1 MNPMSTIDT
10 LRDLNGRLIASDF
23 DKAEA
28 FNNFFYT
35 VFTVNDKQLPYFPR
49 RTDALMKM
57 QHFTTAEVRDAF
69 LASKSSYS
77 CGPDG
82 CPSKFLKLFPELC
95 TPLSSLFNMS
105 INQQLAPDAWRLAH
119 VIPIFKGKGSK
130 LLVENYRPINLT
142 NVFSKL
148 M

>member
-1 MNPMSTIDT
+1 MNPLLALGT
-10 LRDLNGRLIASDF
+10 LRDSNGQLITSDI

-28 FNNFFYT
+28 FNNFFHSVCT
-35 VFTVNDKQLPYFPR
+35 FDDNQLPYFPH
-49 RTDALMKM
+49 RTDALMEM
-57 QHFTTAEVRDAF
+57 SQFTTAEFRDAIF
-69 LASKSSYS
+69 YS
-77 CGPDG
+77 FGLDG
-82 CPSKFLKLFPELC
+82 CPSKSLKLFPELC

-105 INQQLAPDAWRLAH
+105 ISQQIVLDAWRLAH

-130 LLVENYRPINLT
+130 FLVENYKPIILT

>member
-1 MNPMSTIDT
+1 MSTINT
-10 LRDLNGRLIASDF
+10 SCDLNDQLIASDI

-28 FNNFFYT
+28 FNNFFHT
-35 VFTVNDKQLPYFPR
+35 VFTINDKQLLDFPHF
-49 RTDALMKM
+49 TDALMEM
-57 QHFTTAEVRDAF
+57 PRFTTAEVRDAI

-77 CGPDG
+77 CGPEG
-82 CPSKFLKLFPELC
+82 CQSKFLKLFPELC

-105 INQQLAPDAWRLAH
+105 INKQLAPDAWRLEH

-130 LLVENYRPINLT
+130 LLVENYRPISLT

-148 M
+148 ML